1 MPRRP
6 SSRACLAVLAL
17 GACLWVAL
25 PQDGHAKDGGSS
37 GGGSGNN
44 GHGSSNSGHGGG
56 GDDGGGHGGRDD
68 DGGESGNSGRGG
80 GISSGPG
87 PGRSGDWDNSGSGDA
102 RRAVSGGKALPLA
115 RVMPVVR
122 KVAPGQ
128 VLEVDLQ
135 RAVGGSWVY
144 KFLVLSSGGAY
155 REVTVDALGNRVI
168 RVRER

>member
-1 MPRRP
+1 MTRP
-6 SSRACLAVLAL
+6 CTPTVLAL
-17 GACLWVAL
+17 AAGLCAAV
-25 PQDGHAKDGGSS
+25 PESHAKDGG
-37 GGGSGNN
+37 GGS
-44 GHGSSNSGHGGG
+44 GSSNSGHGNSGHGSDDGG
-56 GDDGGGHGGRDD
+56 GHGSDDGGGHGGD
-68 DGGESGNSGRGG
+68 DGGGSGNGGRDGG
-80 GISSGPG
+80 GGGSSGPG
-87 PGRSGDWDNSGSGDA
+87 PGRDGDWDNSGSGDA

-135 RAVGGSWVY
+135 RAVGGGWVY